1 MHLLHLIG
9 TLDPSSGGPSEAVR
23 VLLAYAPSD
32 CTGEVVTLD
41 DPDAPFLKDLPYR
54 VHALGPQKAT
64 FGYNSRLLPWLRE
77 NHQRFDGVLVNGL
90 WQYLGY
96 AAWRALRRKTPYAVY
111 SHGMLDPYFKRKFP
125 LKHLK
130 KWAYWVAAEY
140 WVLRDAYRVL
150 FTTEEEA
157 RLARQSFWMHRW
169 NAEVISFGARRP
181 EGLPG
186 AQREAFYAECPAVR
200 GRRFILFLGRIHRKK
215 GCDMLVDAFAKLKD
229 RDPELHLVMAGPDQ
243 QGWIA
248 ELQEKAVQGG
258 VGDRVH
264 WPGILHGDAKW
275 GAFFAS
281 EVFALP
287 SHQENFGIA
296 VAEALACAR
305 PVLLAH
311 PVNIAS
317 EIAGDGAGFAE
328 DDSPAGTE
336 KLLLD
341 WIDLSPGERTAMN
354 ERALACFNRRYD
366 MRNNVAIIWRLFETV
381 SQRAPRTATR
391 DRRTP
396 EQPGRRDPDET
407 ERRERERAARAGANH
422 R

>member
-23 VLLAYAPSD
+23 VLLAYAPSG
-32 CTGEVVTLD
+32 CTGEVVSLD
-41 DPDAPFLKDLPYR
+41 DPEAPFLQDLPYT
-54 VHALGPQKAT
+54 VHALGPQQAT
-64 FGYNSRLLPWLRE
+64 FGYNNKLLPWLRQ
-77 NHQRFDGVLVNGL
+77 NHERFDGVLVNGL

-96 AAWRALRRKTPYAVY
+96 AAWRALRGKTPYAVY
-111 SHGMLDPYFKRKFP
+111 SHGMLDPYFKRQFP
-125 LKHLK
+125 LKHVK
-130 KWAYWVAAEY
+130 KWMYWLAAEY
-140 WVLRDAYRVL
+140 WVLRDSYRVL

-157 RLARQSFWMHRW
+157 RLARQSFWLHRW

-181 EGLPG
+181 EGSPDT
-186 AQREAFYAECPAVR
+186 QREAFYAMCPEVR
-200 GRRFILFLGRIHRKK
+200 GKRFVLFLGRIHRKK
-215 GCDMLVDAFAKLKD
+215 GCDMLVEAFAKLKD
-229 RDPELHLVMAGPDQ
+229 QDPGLHLVMAGPDQ
-243 QGWIA
+243 QGWIE
-248 ELQEKAVQGG
+248 ELRNEAVKGG

-328 DDSPAGTE
+328 HDSPAGTE

-341 WIDLSPGERTAMN
+341 WIALSPEEKLAMGQ
-354 ERALACFNRRYD
+354 RALACFNRRYD
-366 MRNNVAIIWRLFETV
+366 MRNNVASIWRLFENAGKGQT
-381 SQRAPRTATR
+381 RAETLGPTAV
-391 DRRTP
+391 
-396 EQPGRRDPDET
+396 EAPGRLVAAET
-407 ERRERERAARAGANH
+407 ERREQERAARIQ
-422 R
+422 